1 MALTS
6 GQMLGHLRVL
16 EQIGAGGMGEVYLA
30 EDTRLERRVALKVV
44 PEEFASDQERLAR
57 FEREAKALAALNHP
71 HIVTIHS
78 VEEAEAGHFITMELV
93 EGDTLAE
100 RIPTGGMTLD
110 AFLDLATPLAE
121 ALAAAHERGITHRD
135 LKPSNIM
142 INHEGRL
149 KVLDFGLAKL
159 RRPPGDWHEA
169 ETGADTDTLSRE
181 GSFLGT
187 LPYMSPE
194 QVEGLRVDHRSD
206 LFSLG
211 TMLYEMA
218 TGQRP
223 FKGETPAALASSILR
238 DDPPPVTALNHAL
251 PTDLDRIVSH
261 CLRKDPERRYQTAKD
276 LRNELEE
283 LRQQVVSG
291 AVPVPPVAA
300 RPRRWPVALAA
311 VTGLVILAL
320 AVVYGGRLWERF
332 TGGAVPAAIR
342 SIAVLPLENLSGD
355 PEQEYF
361 ADGMT
366 DSLITGLSKIGALQV
381 VSRTSSMRF
390 KGLDKPL
397 PEIARELNV
406 DAVVEGSVLREAD
419 RVRVTVQLIEG
430 ATDRHIWAESYEREL
445 TSVLALQG
453 EVARTIAGEIHV
465 ELTPQEETRLVGA
478 RAVNP
483 ETYQAYLKG
492 MYFLRKGTPE
502 DSQRG
507 LAYLQQAV
515 DNDPADPLAYAG
527 LALGYSV
534 AGHGFAPSVENFPRA
549 KAAALKA
556 LELDDTLAEA
566 HAAMAEVKLYYD
578 WDWIGAEKAFQRA
591 FELNSSLALAHAHY
605 SWYLFP
611 FGRLED
617 ALAEA
622 KRAQELDPLSAHFTA
637 YLGAAYWWAGQVDR
651 AMDEARKALELNP
664 GHPLGLY
671 LLGAV
676 YAEKGMF
683 EEAIAAHQEARA
695 IRPDL
700 ALVLGHTYALAGRRD
715 EALRVVAESGEDYL
729 QRNPWGVAEIYTAL
743 GEKDEA
749 FRWLDV
755 GYENRYNMMPWIG
768 ETPTFEPLRDDPRF
782 QELLRRMN
790 LSAS

>member
-366 DSLITGLSKIGALQV
+366 DSRS
-381 VSRTSSMRF
+381 
-390 KGLDKPL
+390 
-397 PEIARELNV
+397 
-406 DAVVEGSVLREAD
+406 
-419 RVRVTVQLIEG
+419 
-430 ATDRHIWAESYEREL
+430 
-445 TSVLALQG
+445 
-453 EVARTIAGEIHV
+453 
-465 ELTPQEETRLVGA
+465 
-478 RAVNP
+478 
-483 ETYQAYLKG
+483 
-492 MYFLRKGTPE
+492 
-502 DSQRG
+502 
-507 LAYLQQAV
+507 
-515 DNDPADPLAYAG
+515 PA
-527 LALGYSV
+527 S
-534 AGHGFAPSVENFPRA
+534 
-549 KAAALKA
+549 
-556 LELDDTLAEA
+556 
-566 HAAMAEVKLYYD
+566 
-578 WDWIGAEKAFQRA
+578 
-591 FELNSSLALAHAHY
+591 
-605 SWYLFP
+605 
-611 FGRLED
+611 
-617 ALAEA
+617 
-622 KRAQELDPLSAHFTA
+622 
-637 YLGAAYWWAGQVDR
+637 
-651 AMDEARKALELNP
+651 
-664 GHPLGLY
+664 
-671 LLGAV
+671 
-676 YAEKGMF
+676 
-683 EEAIAAHQEARA
+683 
-695 IRPDL
+695 
-700 ALVLGHTYALAGRRD
+700 
-715 EALRVVAESGEDYL
+715 
-729 QRNPWGVAEIYTAL
+729 
-743 GEKDEA
+743 
-749 FRWLDV
+749 
-755 GYENRYNMMPWIG
+755 
-768 ETPTFEPLRDDPRF
+768 
-782 QELLRRMN
+782 
-790 LSAS
+790 